1 MADRADLF
9 VVNFRFVKQIESAL
23 LTCSGHGGLF
33 IEPRSLDSRSAH
45 LGYQVLWLPRS
56 SISQLQHIKQ
66 TNPLVVGLAR
76 LGARLGLRV
85 ASTDIAEL
93 ARQVTPDSVTLA
105 AGPREEFELGP
116 VPYGLDRHMV
126 AKLCQSWGWAA
137 KPINPARSAPNG
149 LGTIW
154 LIRACTSPPSSVF
167 SVSRVEKWWFPRLVP
182 SLLTMFRRLGLLLRQ
197 PLCNFALCLQCL
209 IRLLTWFSKT
219 IHGLRQS
226 ERWAKPR
233 SPSWNL
239 QRAFVKLKKLIERAV
254 LAKLPSHFHRD
265 SMEIDSGDFRGSDTD
280 ARMVELESQVA
291 KLTAG
296 QQALDGRLDE
306 HSRRS
311 DAQISQMQHQL
322 SAQGAQM
329 EDLFRNQM
337 AQIES
342 LLCKKPRLGE

>member
-1 MADRADLF
+1 M
-9 VVNFRFVKQIESAL
+9 
-23 LTCSGHGGLF
+23 
-33 IEPRSLDSRSAH
+33 
-45 LGYQVLWLPRS
+45 
-56 SISQLQHIKQ
+56 
-66 TNPLVVGLAR
+66 
-76 LGARLGLRV
+76 
-85 ASTDIAEL
+85 
-93 ARQVTPDSVTLA
+93 A

-154 LIRACTSPPSSVF
+154 LLRACTSPPSSVF
-167 SVSRVEKWWFPRLVP
+167 SLKGGEVVVSKVGSKSSDNVSTTGIVASSATMQLCSLPSVSDSAVDLVFQNDPWASAVGKMGKTQVTQLEPAASFRQVE
-182 SLLTMFRRLGLLLRQ
+182 
-197 PLCNFALCLQCL
+197 
-209 IRLLTWFSKT
+209 
-219 IHGLRQS
+219 
-226 ERWAKPR
+226 ER
-233 SPSWNL
+233 
-239 QRAFVKLKKLIERAV
+239 IERAV

-265 SMEIDSGDFRGSDTD
+265 SMEIDSGDFRGSTDTD

-311 DAQISQMQHQL
+311 DAQISQMLHQL